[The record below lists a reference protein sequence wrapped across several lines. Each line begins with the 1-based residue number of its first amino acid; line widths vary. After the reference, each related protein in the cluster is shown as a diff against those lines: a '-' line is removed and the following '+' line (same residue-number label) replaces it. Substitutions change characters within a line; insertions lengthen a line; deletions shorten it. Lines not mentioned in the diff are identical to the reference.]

1 MAASKAEMEK
11 AMRLQIEQRLKMQKI
26 QEIHSKFDVDKDGFL
41 NHTELSALQE
51 VTSGEAMSRKKYK
64 TICNTSD
71 CKPAQGLTLNA
82 LVDIYAVAG
91 YDAIDTDF
99 DKVFGITRKKKPA
112 ATEQLEE
119 VKEEVSPSVPE
130 VNQES
135 MTASNGNNDD
145 NLMDLLKVGEDP
157 VIESSSPEAVESTNE
172 EHQPIKT
179 VTSEGNDIRMAETAA
194 SSKVA
199 PAPTEVMEEEGAEGS
214 GAVPVAMEGAVDAV
228 KSRGHNIA
236 ETIEASGADL
246 HSRSRSSEDECCA
259 GCVLM

>member
-99 DKVFGITRKKKPA
+99 DKVFGITRKEKPA
-112 ATEQLEE
+112 ATEKLEE
-119 VKEEVSPSVPE
+119 VKEEVSPSVTE

-135 MTASNGNNDD
+135 MTASNV
-145 NLMDLLKVGEDP
+145 MDLLKVGEDP
-157 VIESSSPEAVESTNE
+157 VIKSSSPEAVESTNE

-179 VTSEGNDIRMAETAA
+179 VSSEGNDIRMAETSA

-214 GAVPVAMEGAVDAV
+214 GAVPLAMEGAVDAV
-228 KSRGHNIA
+228 KSRGHNIT